1 MALGYIPVSL
11 VLSLVSSAGGV
22 ARLIASLI
30 SLAASIIFIKASIRR
45 YHDIG
50 HSGWWLLVQATL
62 YLASVITIAI
72 AAASLPVSLV
82 IGNSNS
88 IHISSAIWTA
98 FGIGGVVILA
108 TAIWGLVWLC
118 IPGQDESNRWG

>member
-1 MALGYIPVSL
+1 MVLGYIPVSL
-11 VLSLVSSAGGV
+11 VLSLVSSAGGL
-22 ARLIASLI
+22 ARLAASLI

-72 AAASLPVSLV
+72 AVASLPVSLV
-82 IGNSNS
+82 IGTSNS
-88 IHISSAIWTA
+88 IHISSAIWTT

-118 IPGQDESNRWG
+118 IPGQDEPNRWG